1 MKKNPYKLLV
11 NYTKGLIDVNELTDK
26 EKKDLTADIF
36 ALNLL
41 VPKEMLISECKKFFV
56 DIDDAQYNN
65 PYIDY
70 LASKFQVD
78 SILIRCQIDSI
89 LYGDIR
95 EKQKEKQ
102 KEKNKKKVLRRENN
116 VLYVDFNKKNSK

>member
-95 EKQKEKQ
+95 EKQKEK
-102 KEKNKKKVLRRENN
+102 NKKKVLRRENN

>member
-56 DIDDAQYNN
+56 DIDDVQYNN

-95 EKQKEKQ
+95 EKQKEK
-102 KEKNKKKVLRRENN
+102 NKKKVLRRENN
-116 VLYVDFNKKNSK
+116 ALYVDFNKKNSK

>member
-26 EKKDLTADIF
+26 EKKDLTADLF

-56 DIDDAQYNN
+56 DNDDVQYNN

-95 EKQKEKQ
+95 EKQKEK
-102 KEKNKKKVLRRENN
+102 NKKKVLRREDN